1 MDTALT
7 RSARPEQ
14 PGRLAPL
21 AQGEGYPE
29 LAKNLGM
36 KVLVTG
42 GGGYKGV
49 KIAEA
54 LLARGCE
61 VTILDT
67 FYFGYT
73 PVLHIASHPR
83 LSILRKDVREDLTT
97 VLAGHDAVIH
107 LAGLSGFPAC
117 IANPGVAL
125 AVNVAATAQ
134 LAKTLAKDQLLI
146 FASTTAMYEVAPQGE
161 VDETT
166 AVAPGGLYTK
176 TKKEGETIC
185 LNEHANTISLRL
197 ATVMGVAPRMR
208 NNLLVNEFVMRAI
221 TDRSLVLYDANAKRT
236 FMHIDDCVRGYML
249 ALDERDRMRGGIYN
263 VGSKRLNFSK
273 QQIAD
278 AIKARVPC
286 DIINSK
292 LADNDSRNFT
302 VSFAKIEA
310 LGFECRIGLEETIE
324 ELVKLYRFYRPQA
337 TDAQLIF

>member
-1 MDTALT
+1 MDTTLT
-7 RSARPEQ
+7 QRAGQERHVGLATLAR
-14 PGRLAPL
+14 
-21 AQGEGYPE
+21 GEGYPE
-29 LAKNLGM
+29 LAKSLGM

-49 KIAEA
+49 KIAES

-67 FYFGYT
+67 FYFGYS
-73 PVLHIASHPR
+73 PVLHVASHPR
-83 LSILRKDVREDLTT
+83 LTILRKDVREDLTT
-97 VLAGHDAVIH
+97 VLAGHDVVIH

-117 IANPGVAL
+117 VANPGVAL
-125 AVNVAATAQ
+125 AVNVEATAQ
-134 LAKTLAKDQLLI
+134 LAKSLARDQLLI

-166 AVAPGGLYTK
+166 KVSPGGLYTK
-176 TKKEGETIC
+176 TKKEGENIC
-185 LNEHANTISLRL
+185 LGEHANTISLRL

-208 NNLLVNEFVMRAI
+208 NNLLVNEFVMRAV
-221 TDRSLVLYDANAKRT
+221 TERSLVLYDANAKRT

-249 ALDERDRMRGGIYN
+249 AIDEREKMRGGIYN
-263 VGSKRLNFSK
+263 VGSRQLNFSK

-278 AIKARVPC
+278 AIKAQVPC

-310 LGFECRIGLEETIE
+310 LGFECRIGLEETIR
-324 ELVKLYRFYRPQA
+324 ELVKLYRFYRPRA
-337 TDAQLIF
+337 SDEQLIF